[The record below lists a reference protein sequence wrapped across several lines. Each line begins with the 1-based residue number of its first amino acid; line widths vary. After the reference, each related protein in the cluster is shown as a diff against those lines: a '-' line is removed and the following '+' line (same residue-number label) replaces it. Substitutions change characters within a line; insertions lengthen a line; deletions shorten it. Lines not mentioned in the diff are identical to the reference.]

1 VLFVTNIAGVVTAGA
16 VVFVAGG
23 LAASLGRS
31 VQLEIQIVASRVARR
46 PRLGG
51 SGSMTP
57 MPS

>member
-31 VQLEIQIVASRVARR
+31 VHLEIQMVASARR
-46 PRLGG
+46 ARLGG
-51 SGSMTP
+51 SRGHGP
-57 MPS
+57 ER